1 MWNKKLS
8 TSSNN
13 LFLLRTKSIQ
23 PMKILK
29 PSLLFLLLSFFS
41 FSSFAQPNQTTN
53 YFEVVKSLEIFT
65 DVFKQLDQ
73 LYVEEST
80 PGNLVNTALSGMLA
94 SLDPYTI
101 YYPESQI
108 EDAMYLQ
115 TGRYG
120 GVGAR
125 VNLVSGRNTV
135 LEVFESFPAYK
146 SGLRA
151 GDIITHVNGKS
162 IDGINLDNLEDG
174 LTGTPG
180 SVVTLSVLHLGK
192 STATELSIT
201 RESIKTPAVPHFQLL
216 ENNVGYIKLD
226 EFTPTASED
235 VKTSFNTLK
244 GKGMEKLILDLR
256 GNGGGLLNEAVNIVN
271 FFVPKG
277 TEITRTMGKVES
289 WKHVYVAQYD
299 PLDLTIPLVIL
310 VDEMSAS
317 SSEIVSGGLQDLD
330 RAVIVG
336 VPSFGKGLV
345 QQTVDLSYNAKMK
358 VTVAKYY
365 TPSGRCIQK
374 LDYGNKTEG
383 HATQID
389 TTKLRTFYTSH
400 GRPVKDGSGIY
411 PDVLIGPGE
420 SKEILSQLQKNF
432 AYFRFGVEFK
442 KTHPSID
449 SAGSFAISSKD
460 YTDFVQFAK
469 ANAKDFVPT
478 WYNYIEKLEKELTN
492 QSVVNPDLKE
502 QLTTLQNGIAAALE
516 NSLLQL
522 QNEITPKIEAKIVE
536 VYYFRSAAIKQS
548 LTNDPQIRASQG
560 VFQKNYSTILAG
572 PANRENK

>member
-1 MWNKKLS
+1 
-8 TSSNN
+8 
-13 LFLLRTKSIQ
+13 
-23 PMKILK
+23 MKILK
-29 PSLLFLLLSFFS
+29 PSLLFLLLSLSS
-41 FSSFAQPNQTTN
+41 FSSFAQPNPSTN
-53 YFEVVKSLEIFT
+53 YFEVVKNLEIFT
-65 DVFKQLDQ
+65 DVFRQLDQ
-73 LYVEEST
+73 LYVEDAT

-94 SLDPYTI
+94 SLDPYTV
-101 YYPESQI
+101 YYPESKI

-125 VNLVSGRNTV
+125 VDLVNGRNTV

-151 GDIITHVNGKS
+151 GDVITHINGKS
-162 IDGINLDNLEDG
+162 IDGIDLDNLEDG

-180 SVVTLSVLHLGK
+180 SVVNLTVIQLGK
-192 STATELSIT
+192 PAATELAVT
-201 RESIKTPAVPHFQLL
+201 RESIKTPDVPHFQLL

-226 EFTPTASED
+226 EFTQTASED
-235 VKTSFNTLK
+235 VKNSFNNLK
-244 GKGMEKLILDLR
+244 AKGMNKLILDLR
-256 GNGGGLLNEAVNIVN
+256 GNGGGLLNEAVKIVN

-277 TEITRTMGKVES
+277 TEITRTMGKTES
-289 WKHVYVAQYD
+289 WKQVYSAQYE
-299 PLDLTIPLVIL
+299 PLDLTIPMVVL

-317 SSEIVSGGLQDLD
+317 ASEIVSGSLQDLD

-345 QQTVDLSYNAKMK
+345 QQTLDLSYNAKMK

-374 LDYGNKTEG
+374 LDYGNKKDG

-389 TTKLRTFYTSH
+389 TSKIRTFYTTN

-411 PDVLIGPGE
+411 PDVIISPLA

-442 KTHPSID
+442 KSHPSID
-449 SAGSFAISSKD
+449 SAGSFKLTTND
-460 YTDFVQFAK
+460 YAEFVQYAK
-469 ANAKDFVPT
+469 ANAKDFVPS
-478 WYNYIEKLEKELTN
+478 WYNHIEMLEKELAS
-492 QSVVNPDLKE
+492 QSVENPALKE
-502 QLTTLQNGIAAALE
+502 QINNLQNAIAGAFE
-516 NSLLQL
+516 NSLVQL
-522 QNEITPKIEAKIVE
+522 QNELTPKIEAKIVE
-536 VYYFRSAAIKQS
+536 MYYFRSAAIKQS
-548 LTNDPQIRASQG
+548 LTNDALINAAQE

-572 PANRENK
+572 PAKIEKK

>member
-1 MWNKKLS
+1 
-8 TSSNN
+8 
-13 LFLLRTKSIQ
+13 
-23 PMKILK
+23 MKILK
-29 PSLLFLLLSFFS
+29 STLLFSLLSCYSLT
-41 FSSFAQPNQTTN
+41 SFAQPNSSTN
-53 YFEVVKSLEIFT
+53 YFEVVKNLEIFT
-65 DVFKQLDQ
+65 DVFRNLDQ
-73 LYVEEST
+73 LYVEEAA

-94 SLDPYTI
+94 SLDPYTV
-101 YYPESQI
+101 YYPESRI

-115 TGRYG
+115 TGMYG

-125 VNLVSGRNTV
+125 VDLISGRNTV

-151 GDIITHVNGKS
+151 GDIITHINGKS
-162 IDGINLDNLEDG
+162 IDGIDLDNLEDG

-180 SVVTLSVLHLGK
+180 SIVNLTVLQLGK
-192 STATELSIT
+192 PTAIELAVT
-201 RESIKTPAVPHFQLL
+201 RENIKTPDVPHFQLL

-226 EFTPTASED
+226 EFTQTASED
-235 VKTSFNTLK
+235 VKSSLNTLK
-244 GKGMEKLILDLR
+244 AAGMNKLILDLR
-256 GNGGGLLNEAVNIVN
+256 GNGGGLLNEAVKIVN

-277 TEITRTMGKVES
+277 TEITRTMGKTES
-289 WKHVYVAQYD
+289 WKQVYVAQYD
-299 PLDLTIPLVIL
+299 PIDLTMPLVVL

-317 SSEIVSGGLQDLD
+317 ASEIVSGSLQDLD

-345 QQTVDLSYNAKMK
+345 QQTLDLSYNAKMK

-374 LDYGNKTEG
+374 LDYGNKKDG

-389 TTKLRTFYTSH
+389 TAKIRTFYTTR
-400 GRPVKDGSGIY
+400 GRAVKDGSGIY
-411 PDVLIGPGE
+411 PDVLISANT

-449 SAGSFAISSKD
+449 SAGSFKLSQND
-460 YTDFVQFAK
+460 YTEFVQFAK
-469 ANAKDFVPT
+469 KNAKDLVPT
-478 WYNYIEKLEKELTN
+478 WFEHIEKLEKELDS
-492 QSVVNPDLKE
+492 QSAVNPALKE
-502 QLTTLQNGIAAALE
+502 QLNNLKNGVSAALE
-516 NSLLQL
+516 NSLSQI
-522 QNEITPKIEAKIVE
+522 QSDITPKLEAKIVE
-536 VYYFRSAAIKQS
+536 MYYFRSAAIKQS
-548 LTNDPQIRASQG
+548 LTNDPLIRASQD

-572 PANRENK
+572 PSELEKK

>member
-1 MWNKKLS
+1 
-8 TSSNN
+8 
-13 LFLLRTKSIQ
+13 
-23 PMKILK
+23 MKILK
-29 PSLLFLLLSFFS
+29 PSLFFLLLSFSS
-41 FSSFAQPNQTTN
+41 FNSFAQPNAPTN
-53 YFEVVKSLEIFT
+53 YFEVVKNLEIFT
-65 DVFKQLDQ
+65 EVFRQLDIM
-73 LYVEEST
+73 YVEEAA

-101 YYPESQI
+101 YYPESEI
-108 EDAMYLQ
+108 EDAIYLQ

-125 VNLVSGRNTV
+125 VDLVNGRNTV

-151 GDIITHVNGKS
+151 GDILTHINGKPV
-162 IDGINLDNLEDG
+162 DGIDLDDVEDG

-180 SVVTLSVLHLGK
+180 SIVNLTVVQLGK
-192 STATELSIT
+192 SSSTELAVT
-201 RESIKTPAVPHFQLL
+201 RESIKTPDVPHFQLL

-226 EFTPTASED
+226 EFTQTASED
-235 VKTSFNTLK
+235 VKTSFIDLK
-244 GKGMEKLILDLR
+244 GKGMNKLILDLR
-256 GNGGGLLNEAVNIVN
+256 GNGGGLLNEAVKIVN

-277 TEITRTMGKVES
+277 TEITRTMGKTES
-289 WKHVYVAQYD
+289 WKQIYVALFE
-299 PLDLTIPLVIL
+299 PLDLKIPLVVL

-317 SSEIVSGGLQDLD
+317 ASEIVSGGLQDLD
-330 RAVIVG
+330 RAVVIG

-345 QQTVDLSYNAKMK
+345 QQTLDLSYNAKMK

-374 LDYGNKTEG
+374 LDYGNKKDGKASQADT
-383 HATQID
+383 AQI
-389 TTKLRTFYTSH
+389 RTFYTTH

-411 PDVLIGPGE
+411 PDVVVSPSA

-442 KTHPSID
+442 KTNAAID
-449 SAGSFAISSKD
+449 SAGSFKLSSEA
-460 YTDFVQFAK
+460 YAEFVQFAK
-469 ANAKDFVPT
+469 SNAKDFVPT
-478 WYNYIEKLEKELTN
+478 WFDHIEKLEKELAG
-492 QSVVNPDLKE
+492 QSAVNPILKE
-502 QLTTLQNGIAAALE
+502 QISNLQSGIAAAFE

-522 QNEITPKIEAKIVE
+522 QNEISPKIEAKIVE
-536 VYYFRSAAIKQS
+536 MYYFRSAAIKQS
-548 LTNDPQIRASQG
+548 LTNDAFIRASQE

-572 PANRENK
+572 PADSEKH

>member
-1 MWNKKLS
+1 
-8 TSSNN
+8 
-13 LFLLRTKSIQ
+13 
-23 PMKILK
+23 MKILK

-289 WKHVYVAQYD
+289 WKHVYLAQYD
-299 PLDLTIPLVIL
+299 PLDLTIPLVVL

-442 KTHPSID
+442 KTHTSID

-516 NSLLQL
+516 NSLLLL

>member
-1 MWNKKLS
+1 
-8 TSSNN
+8 
-13 LFLLRTKSIQ
+13 
-23 PMKILK
+23 MKILK
-29 PSLLFLLLSFFS
+29 PSLLFLLLSFS
-41 FSSFAQPNQTTN
+41 CFSSSAQPNQTTN
-53 YFEVVKSLEIFT
+53 YFEVVKNLEIFT
-65 DVFKQLDQ
+65 DVFRQLDQ

-94 SLDPYTI
+94 SLDPYTV
-101 YYPESQI
+101 YYPESKI

-125 VNLVSGRNTV
+125 VDLVNGRNTV

-151 GDIITHVNGKS
+151 GDIITHINGKS
-162 IDGINLDNLEDG
+162 IDGINLDNLENG
-174 LTGTPG
+174 LTGAPG
-180 SVVTLSVLHLGK
+180 SVVNLTVIQLGK
-192 STATELSIT
+192 SSSIELSVT
-201 RESIKTPAVPHFQLL
+201 RESIKTPDVPHFQLL

-226 EFTPTASED
+226 EFTQTASED
-235 VKTSFNTLK
+235 VKTSFNDLK
-244 GKGMEKLILDLR
+244 GKGMNKLILDLR
-256 GNGGGLLNEAVNIVN
+256 GNGGGLLNEAVKIVN

-289 WKHVYVAQYD
+289 WKHVYIAQYD
-299 PLDLTIPLVIL
+299 PLDLTIPLIVL

-345 QQTVDLSYNAKMK
+345 QQTLDLSYNAKMK

-374 LDYGNKTEG
+374 LDYGNKTDG

-389 TTKLRTFYTSH
+389 TTKIRTFYTTS
-400 GRPVKDGSGIY
+400 GRPVKDGSGVY
-411 PDVLIGPGE
+411 PDVIMSPNA
-420 SKEILSQLQKNF
+420 SKEILSQLQRNF

-442 KTHPSID
+442 KTHESID

-469 ANAKDFVPT
+469 VNAKDFVPT
-478 WYNYIEKLEKELTN
+478 WYDHIEKLEKELSN
-492 QSVVNPDLKE
+492 QSVVNPALKE
-502 QLTTLQNGIAAALE
+502 QLSNLQNGIAEAFE
-516 NSLLQL
+516 SSLLQL

-536 VYYFRSAAIKQS
+536 IYYFRSAAIEQS
-548 LTNDPQIRASQG
+548 LTNDPLIRASQE
-560 VFQKNYSTILAG
+560 VFEKNYSSILAG
-572 PANRENK
+572 PTNRENK

>member
-1 MWNKKLS
+1 
-8 TSSNN
+8 
-13 LFLLRTKSIQ
+13 
-23 PMKILK
+23 MKILK

-41 FSSFAQPNQTTN
+41 FSSFAQPNQSTN
-53 YFEVVKSLEIFT
+53 YFEVVKNLEIFT
-65 DVFKQLDQ
+65 DVFRQLDQ

-94 SLDPYTI
+94 SLDPYTV
-101 YYPESQI
+101 YYPESKI

-125 VNLVSGRNTV
+125 VDLINGRNTV

-151 GDIITHVNGKS
+151 GDILTHINGKS
-162 IDGINLDNLEDG
+162 IDGIDLDNLEDG

-180 SVVTLSVLHLGK
+180 SVVNLTVVQLGK
-192 STATELSIT
+192 SSSIELSVT
-201 RESIKTPAVPHFQLL
+201 RESIKTPDVPHFQLL

-226 EFTPTASED
+226 EFTQTASED

-244 GKGMEKLILDLR
+244 GKGMDKLILDLR
-256 GNGGGLLNEAVNIVN
+256 GNGGGLLNEAVKIVN

-277 TEITRTMGKVES
+277 TEITRTMGKTES
-289 WKHVYVAQYD
+289 WKQLYIGQYD
-299 PLDLTIPLVIL
+299 PLDLTIPLVVL

-317 SSEIVSGGLQDLD
+317 ASEIVSGSLQDLD

-345 QQTVDLSYNAKMK
+345 QQTLDLSYNAKMK

-374 LDYGNKTEG
+374 LDYGNKKDG

-389 TTKLRTFYTSH
+389 TTKIRTFYTTS

-411 PDVLIGPGE
+411 PDILITPSA

-442 KTHPSID
+442 KTHTSID
-449 SAGSFAISSKD
+449 SAGSFVISSKD
-460 YTDFVQFAK
+460 YTDFVQFEK
-469 ANAKDFVPT
+469 TSAKDFVPK
-478 WYNYIEKLEKELTN
+478 WYDHIKKLEKELPN
-492 QSVVNPDLKE
+492 QSVVNPALKE
-502 QLTTLQNGIAAALE
+502 QLSNLQDGIAGAFE
-516 NSLLQL
+516 SSLIQL

-536 VYYFRSAAIKQS
+536 MYYFRSAAIKQS
-548 LTNDPQIRASQG
+548 LTNDPLIRASQE
-560 VFQKNYSTILAG
+560 VFQKNYSSILAG
-572 PANRENK
+572 PAIRENK

>member
-1 MWNKKLS
+1 
-8 TSSNN
+8 
-13 LFLLRTKSIQ
+13 
-23 PMKILK
+23 MKILK

-41 FSSFAQPNQTTN
+41 FSSFAQPNQSTN
-53 YFEVVKSLEIFT
+53 YFEVVKNLEIFT
-65 DVFKQLDQ
+65 DVFRQLDE
-73 LYVEEST
+73 LYVEESA
-80 PGNLVNTALSGMLA
+80 PGNLINTALSGMLA
-94 SLDPYTI
+94 SLDPYTV
-101 YYPESQI
+101 YYPESKI

-125 VNLVSGRNTV
+125 VDLVNGRNTV

-151 GDIITHVNGKS
+151 GDILTHINGKS
-162 IDGINLDNLEDG
+162 IDGIDLDNLEDG

-180 SVVTLSVLHLGK
+180 SIVNLTVLQLGK
-192 STATELSIT
+192 PSAELAVT
-201 RESIKTPAVPHFQLL
+201 RESIKTPDVPHFQLL

-226 EFTPTASED
+226 EFTQTASED

-244 GKGMEKLILDLR
+244 GKGMNKLILDLR
-256 GNGGGLLNEAVNIVN
+256 GNGGGLLNEAVKIVN

-277 TEITRTMGKVES
+277 TEITRTMGKTES
-289 WKHVYVAQYD
+289 WKQLYIGQYE
-299 PLDLTIPLVIL
+299 PLDLTIPLVVL

-317 SSEIVSGGLQDLD
+317 ASEIVSGSLQDLD

-345 QQTVDLSYNAKMK
+345 QQTLDLSYNAKMK

-374 LDYGNKTEG
+374 LDYGNKKDG

-389 TTKLRTFYTSH
+389 TTKIRTFYTTS

-411 PDVLIGPGE
+411 PDILITPDA

-449 SAGSFAISSKD
+449 SAGSFTISSKD
-460 YTDFVQFAK
+460 YADFVQFAK
-469 ANAKDFVPT
+469 TNAKDFVPT
-478 WYNYIEKLEKELTN
+478 WYDHIEKLEKELAN
-492 QSVVNPDLKE
+492 QSVINPALKE
-502 QLTTLQNGIAAALE
+502 QLSKLKNGIAEAFE
-516 NSLLQL
+516 GSLLLL

-536 VYYFRSAAIKQS
+536 MYYFRSAAIKQS
-548 LTNDPQIRASQG
+548 LTNDPLIRASQE
-560 VFQKNYSTILAG
+560 VFQKNYSSILAG
-572 PANRENK
+572 PASRENK

>member
-1 MWNKKLS
+1 
-8 TSSNN
+8 
-13 LFLLRTKSIQ
+13 
-23 PMKILK
+23 MKILK
-29 PSLLFLLLSFFS
+29 PSLLFLLLSFS
-41 FSSFAQPNQTTN
+41 CFSSSAQPNQTTN
-53 YFEVVKSLEIFT
+53 YFEVVKNLEIFT
-65 DVFKQLDQ
+65 DVFRQLDQ

-94 SLDPYTI
+94 SLDPYTV
-101 YYPESQI
+101 YYPESKI

-125 VNLVSGRNTV
+125 VDLVNGRNTV
-135 LEVFESFPAYK
+135 LEVFEQFPAYK

-151 GDIITHVNGKS
+151 GDIITHINGKS
-162 IDGINLDNLEDG
+162 IDGINLDNLENG
-174 LTGTPG
+174 LTGAPG
-180 SVVTLSVLHLGK
+180 SVVNLTVIQLGK
-192 STATELSIT
+192 SSSLELSVT
-201 RESIKTPAVPHFQLL
+201 RESIKTPDVPHFQLL

-226 EFTPTASED
+226 EFTQTASED
-235 VKTSFNTLK
+235 VKNSFNDLK
-244 GKGMEKLILDLR
+244 GKGMNKLILDLR
-256 GNGGGLLNEAVNIVN
+256 GNGGGLLNEAVKIVN

-289 WKHVYVAQYD
+289 WKHVYIAQYD
-299 PLDLTIPLVIL
+299 PLDLTIPLIVL

-345 QQTVDLSYNAKMK
+345 QQTLDLSYNAKMK

-374 LDYGNKTEG
+374 LDYGNKTDG

-389 TTKLRTFYTSH
+389 TTKIRTFYTTS
-400 GRPVKDGSGIY
+400 GRPVKDGSGVY
-411 PDVLIGPGE
+411 PDVIISPNA

-442 KTHPSID
+442 KTHESID

-469 ANAKDFVPT
+469 TNAKDFVPT
-478 WYNYIEKLEKELTN
+478 WYDHIEKLEKELSN
-492 QSVVNPDLKE
+492 QSVVNPALKE
-502 QLTTLQNGIAAALE
+502 QLSNLQNGIAEAFE
-516 NSLLQL
+516 SSLLQL

-536 VYYFRSAAIKQS
+536 IYYFRSAAIEQS
-548 LTNDPQIRASQG
+548 LTNDPLIRASQE
-560 VFQKNYSTILAG
+560 VFEKNYSSILAG
-572 PANRENK
+572 PTNRENK

>member
-1 MWNKKLS
+1 
-8 TSSNN
+8 
-13 LFLLRTKSIQ
+13 
-23 PMKILK
+23 MKILK

-41 FSSFAQPNQTTN
+41 FSSFAQPNQSTN
-53 YFEVVKSLEIFT
+53 YFEVVKNLEIFT
-65 DVFKQLDQ
+65 DVFRQLDE
-73 LYVEEST
+73 LYVEESA
-80 PGNLVNTALSGMLA
+80 PGNLINTALSGMLA
-94 SLDPYTI
+94 SLDPYTV
-101 YYPESQI
+101 YYPESKI

-125 VNLVSGRNTV
+125 VDLVNGRNTV

-151 GDIITHVNGKS
+151 GDILTHINGKS
-162 IDGINLDNLEDG
+162 IDGIDLDNLEDG

-180 SVVTLSVLHLGK
+180 SVVNLTVVQLGK
-192 STATELSIT
+192 SSSVELSVT
-201 RESIKTPAVPHFQLL
+201 RESIKTPDVPHFQLL
-216 ENNVGYIKLD
+216 ENNIGYIKLD
-226 EFTPTASED
+226 EFTQTASED

-244 GKGMEKLILDLR
+244 GKGMNKLILDLR
-256 GNGGGLLNEAVNIVN
+256 GNGGGLLLEAVKIVN

-277 TEITRTMGKVES
+277 TEITRTMGKTES
-289 WKHVYVAQYD
+289 WKQLYIGQYD
-299 PLDLTIPLVIL
+299 PLDLTIPLVVL

-317 SSEIVSGGLQDLD
+317 ASEIVSGSLQDLD

-345 QQTVDLSYNAKMK
+345 QQTLDLSYNAKMK

-374 LDYGNKTEG
+374 LDYGNKKDG

-389 TTKLRTFYTSH
+389 TTKIRTFYTTG

-411 PDVLIGPGE
+411 PDILVTPSA

-442 KTHPSID
+442 KTHTSID
-449 SAGSFAISSKD
+449 SGGSFTISSKD
-460 YTDFVQFAK
+460 YADFVQFAK

-478 WYNYIEKLEKELTN
+478 WYEHIEKLEKELDN
-492 QSVVNPDLKE
+492 QSVVNPALKE
-502 QLTTLQNGIAAALE
+502 QLSNLQNGIAGAFE
-516 NSLLQL
+516 SSLLQL

-536 VYYFRSAAIKQS
+536 MYYFRSAAIKQS
-548 LTNDPQIRASQG
+548 LTNDPLIRASQE
-560 VFQKNYSTILAG
+560 VFQKNYSSILAG
-572 PANRENK
+572 PASRENK

>member
-1 MWNKKLS
+1 
-8 TSSNN
+8 
-13 LFLLRTKSIQ
+13 
-23 PMKILK
+23 MKIIK
-29 PSLLFLLLSFFS
+29 PALLFLLLSFFS
-41 FSSFAQPNQTTN
+41 FSSFAQPNQSTN
-53 YFEVVKSLEIFT
+53 YFEVVKNLEIFT
-65 DVFKQLDQ
+65 DVFRQLDQ

-80 PGNLVNTALSGMLA
+80 PGNLVNTALTGMLA
-94 SLDPYTI
+94 SLDPYTV
-101 YYPESQI
+101 YYPESRI

-125 VNLVSGRNTV
+125 VDLINGRNTV

-151 GDIITHVNGKS
+151 GDIITHINGKS
-162 IDGINLDNLEDG
+162 IDGIDLDNLEDG
-174 LTGTPG
+174 LTGAPG
-180 SVVTLSVLHLGK
+180 SVVNLTVLQLGK
-192 STATELSIT
+192 PSAELAVT
-201 RESIKTPAVPHFQLL
+201 RESIKTPDVPHFQLL

-226 EFTPTASED
+226 EFTQTASED
-235 VKTSFNTLK
+235 VKTSFNNLK
-244 GKGMEKLILDLR
+244 GKGMNKLILDLR
-256 GNGGGLLNEAVNIVN
+256 GNGGGLLNEAVKIVN

-277 TEITRTMGKVES
+277 TEITRTMGKTES
-289 WKHVYVAQYD
+289 WKQLYIGQYD
-299 PLDLTIPLVIL
+299 PLDLTIPLVVL

-317 SSEIVSGGLQDLD
+317 ASEIVSGSLQDLD

-345 QQTVDLSYNAKMK
+345 QQTLDLSYNAKMK

-374 LDYGNKTEG
+374 LDYGNKKDG

-389 TTKLRTFYTSH
+389 TTKIRTFYTTS

-411 PDVLIGPGE
+411 PDVLISPSA

-442 KTHPSID
+442 KTHTAID
-449 SAGSFAISSKD
+449 SAGSFTLSSKD
-460 YTDFVQFAK
+460 YSDFVQFAK

-478 WYNYIEKLEKELTN
+478 WYDHIEKLEKELSS
-492 QSVVNPDLKE
+492 QSVVNPVLKE
-502 QLTTLQNGIAAALE
+502 QLSNLQSGIAAAFE
-516 NSLLQL
+516 SSLIQL

-536 VYYFRSAAIKQS
+536 MYYFRSAAIKQS
-548 LTNDPQIRASQG
+548 LTNDPLIKASQE
-560 VFQKNYSTILAG
+560 VFQKNYSSILAG

>member
-1 MWNKKLS
+1 
-8 TSSNN
+8 
-13 LFLLRTKSIQ
+13 
-23 PMKILK
+23 MKILK
-29 PSLLFLLLSFFS
+29 PSLLFLLLSCFS
-41 FSSFAQPNQTTN
+41 FSSFAQPNQSTN
-53 YFEVVKSLEIFT
+53 YFEVVKNLEIFT
-65 DVFKQLDQ
+65 DVFRQLDE
-73 LYVEEST
+73 LYVEESA
-80 PGNLVNTALSGMLA
+80 PGNLINTALSGMLA
-94 SLDPYTI
+94 SLDPYTV
-101 YYPESQI
+101 YYPESKI

-125 VNLVSGRNTV
+125 VDLVSGRNTV

-151 GDIITHVNGKS
+151 GDILTHINGKS
-162 IDGINLDNLEDG
+162 IDGIDLDNLEDG

-180 SVVTLSVLHLGK
+180 SVVNLTVVQLGK
-192 STATELSIT
+192 SSSVELSVT
-201 RESIKTPAVPHFQLL
+201 RESIKTPDVPHFQLL
-216 ENNVGYIKLD
+216 ETNVGYIKLD
-226 EFTPTASED
+226 EFTQTASED

-244 GKGMEKLILDLR
+244 GKGMNKLILDLR
-256 GNGGGLLNEAVNIVN
+256 GNGGGLLLEAVKIVN

-277 TEITRTMGKVES
+277 TEITRTMGKTES
-289 WKHVYVAQYD
+289 WKQLYIGQYD
-299 PLDLTIPLVIL
+299 PLDLTIPLVVL

-317 SSEIVSGGLQDLD
+317 ASEIVSGSLQDLD

-345 QQTVDLSYNAKMK
+345 QQTLDLSYNAKMK

-374 LDYGNKTEG
+374 LDYGNKKDG
-383 HATQID
+383 RATQID
-389 TTKLRTFYTSH
+389 TTKIRTFYTTS

-411 PDVLIGPGE
+411 PDILVTPSA

-442 KTHPSID
+442 KTHTSID
-449 SAGSFAISSKD
+449 SGGSFTISSKD

-478 WYNYIEKLEKELTN
+478 WYEHIEKLEKELDN
-492 QSVVNPDLKE
+492 QSVVNPALKE
-502 QLTTLQNGIAAALE
+502 QLSNLQNGIAGAFE
-516 NSLLQL
+516 SSLLQL

-536 VYYFRSAAIKQS
+536 MYYFRSAAIKQS
-548 LTNDPQIRASQG
+548 LTNDPLIRASQE
-560 VFQKNYSTILAG
+560 VFQKNYSSILAG
-572 PANRENK
+572 PASRENK

>member
-1 MWNKKLS
+1 
-8 TSSNN
+8 
-13 LFLLRTKSIQ
+13 
-23 PMKILK
+23 MKILK

-289 WKHVYVAQYD
+289 WKHVYLAQYD
-299 PLDLTIPLVIL
+299 PLDLTIPLVVL

-389 TTKLRTFYTSH
+389 TTKLRTFYTSR

-442 KTHPSID
+442 KTHTSID

>member
-1 MWNKKLS
+1 
-8 TSSNN
+8 
-13 LFLLRTKSIQ
+13 
-23 PMKILK
+23 MKILK

-41 FSSFAQPNQTTN
+41 FSSFAQPNQSTN
-53 YFEVVKSLEIFT
+53 YFEVVKNLEIFT
-65 DVFKQLDQ
+65 DVFRQLDE
-73 LYVEEST
+73 LYVEESA
-80 PGNLVNTALSGMLA
+80 PGNLINTALSGMLA
-94 SLDPYTI
+94 SLDPYTV
-101 YYPESQI
+101 YYPESKI

-125 VNLVSGRNTV
+125 VDLVNGRNTV

-151 GDIITHVNGKS
+151 GDILTHINGKS
-162 IDGINLDNLEDG
+162 IDGIDLDNLEDG

-180 SVVTLSVLHLGK
+180 SVVNLTVVQLGK
-192 STATELSIT
+192 SSSVELSVT
-201 RESIKTPAVPHFQLL
+201 RESIKTPDVPHFQLL
-216 ENNVGYIKLD
+216 ENNIGYIKLD
-226 EFTPTASED
+226 EFTQTASED
-235 VKTSFNTLK
+235 VKTSFNTLR
-244 GKGMEKLILDLR
+244 GKGMDKLILDLR
-256 GNGGGLLNEAVNIVN
+256 GNGGGLLLEAVKIVN

-277 TEITRTMGKVES
+277 TEITRTMGKTES
-289 WKHVYVAQYD
+289 WKQLYIGQYD
-299 PLDLTIPLVIL
+299 PLDLTIPLVVL

-317 SSEIVSGGLQDLD
+317 ASEIVSGSLQDLD

-345 QQTVDLSYNAKMK
+345 QQTLDLSYNAKMK

-374 LDYGNKTEG
+374 LDYGNKKDG
-383 HATQID
+383 RATQID
-389 TTKLRTFYTSH
+389 TTKIRTFYTTS

-411 PDVLIGPGE
+411 PDILVTPSA

-442 KTHPSID
+442 KTHTSID
-449 SAGSFAISSKD
+449 SAGSFTISSKD

-478 WYNYIEKLEKELTN
+478 WYEHIEKLEKELAN
-492 QSVVNPDLKE
+492 QSVVNPALKE
-502 QLTTLQNGIAAALE
+502 QLSNLQNGIAGAFE
-516 NSLLQL
+516 SSLLQL

-536 VYYFRSAAIKQS
+536 MYYFRSAAIKQS
-548 LTNDPQIRASQG
+548 LTNDPLIRASQE
-560 VFQKNYSTILAG
+560 VFQKNYSSILAG
-572 PANRENK
+572 PASRENK

>member
-1 MWNKKLS
+1 
-8 TSSNN
+8 
-13 LFLLRTKSIQ
+13 
-23 PMKILK
+23 MKILK
-29 PSLLFLLLSFFS
+29 PSLLFLLLSFS
-41 FSSFAQPNQTTN
+41 CFSSSAQPNQTTN
-53 YFEVVKSLEIFT
+53 YFEVVKNLEIFT
-65 DVFKQLDQ
+65 DVFRQLDQ

-94 SLDPYTI
+94 SLDPYTV
-101 YYPESQI
+101 YYPESKI

-125 VNLVSGRNTV
+125 VDLVNGRNTV

-151 GDIITHVNGKS
+151 GDIITHINGKS
-162 IDGINLDNLEDG
+162 IGGINLDNLENG
-174 LTGTPG
+174 LTGAPG
-180 SVVTLSVLHLGK
+180 SVVNLTVIQLGK
-192 STATELSIT
+192 SSSLELSVT
-201 RESIKTPAVPHFQLL
+201 RESIKTPDVPHFQLL

-226 EFTPTASED
+226 EFTQTASED
-235 VKTSFNTLK
+235 VKNSFNDLK
-244 GKGMEKLILDLR
+244 GKGMNKLILDLR
-256 GNGGGLLNEAVNIVN
+256 GNGGGLLNEAVKIVN

-289 WKHVYVAQYD
+289 WKHVYIAQYD
-299 PLDLTIPLVIL
+299 PLDLTIPLIVL

-345 QQTVDLSYNAKMK
+345 QQTLDLSYNAKMK

-374 LDYGNKTEG
+374 LDYGNKTDG

-389 TTKLRTFYTSH
+389 TTKIRTFYTTS
-400 GRPVKDGSGIY
+400 GRPVKDGSGVY
-411 PDVLIGPGE
+411 PDVIISPNA

-442 KTHPSID
+442 KTHESID
-449 SAGSFAISSKD
+449 SAGSFTISSKD

-469 ANAKDFVPT
+469 TNAKDFVPT
-478 WYNYIEKLEKELTN
+478 WYDHIEKLEKELSN
-492 QSVVNPDLKE
+492 QSVVNPALKE
-502 QLTTLQNGIAAALE
+502 QLSNLQNGIAEAFE
-516 NSLLQL
+516 SSLLQL

-536 VYYFRSAAIKQS
+536 IYYFRSAAIEQS
-548 LTNDPQIRASQG
+548 LTNDPLIRASQE
-560 VFQKNYSTILAG
+560 VFEKNYSSILAG
-572 PANRENK
+572 PTNRENK

>member
-1 MWNKKLS
+1 
-8 TSSNN
+8 
-13 LFLLRTKSIQ
+13 
-23 PMKILK
+23 MKILK

-289 WKHVYVAQYD
+289 WKHVYLAQYD
-299 PLDLTIPLVIL
+299 PLDLTIPLVVL

-442 KTHPSID
+442 KTHTSID

-478 WYNYIEKLEKELTN
+478 WYEHIEKLEKELDN
-492 QSVVNPDLKE
+492 QSVVNPALKE
-502 QLTTLQNGIAAALE
+502 QLSNLQNGIAGAFE
-516 NSLLQL
+516 SSLLQL

-536 VYYFRSAAIKQS
+536 MYYFRSAAIKQS
-548 LTNDPQIRASQG
+548 LTNDPLIRASQED
-560 VFQKNYSTILAG
+560 YSSILAG
-572 PANRENK
+572 PASRENK